1 VPAQVMGVLNVTP
14 DSFSDGGQFLD
25 HAAAI
30 EHGLRLFDEGADVV
44 DVGGES
50 TRPGSMPVEP
60 SVEQERVLPVIAAL
74 SRRGRVSVDTR
85 NRSTAE
91 AAISAG
97 ASMVN
102 DVGATLWPL
111 CAEAGVAWV
120 ATHVQGDPRTMQDAP
135 TYADVVAE
143 VRAFLLDRS
152 HAALDGGVDEVWI
165 DPGLGF
171 GKTLAHNLALVAHL
185 DEFVA
190 TGLPVCLGSS
200 RKGFVGRLLAASDA
214 HGSVLPG
221 LAPVPNDSTDPVVVD
236 DRIEG
241 SLAVAT
247 WAAIQGVRMVRV
259 HDVRVTAHACALVGT
274 R

>member
-1 VPAQVMGVLNVTP
+1 VPVQVMGVLNVTP
-14 DSFSDGGQFLD
+14 DSFSDGGRFFD
-25 HAAAI
+25 HTAAI

-50 TRPGSMPVEP
+50 TRPGATPVDP
-60 SVEQERVLPVIAAL
+60 VLEQERVLPVIAAL

-85 NRSTAE
+85 HRSTAE
-91 AAISAG
+91 AAVSAG
-97 ASMVN
+97 ATMVN
-102 DVGATLWPL
+102 DVGATLWPV

-120 ATHVQGDPRTMQDAP
+120 ATHLRGDPRTMQDAP

-143 VRAFLLDRS
+143 VRAFLLDRV
-152 HAALDGGVDEVWI
+152 HTALDGGVDDVWI

-185 DEFVA
+185 DAFVT
-190 TGLPVCLGSS
+190 TGLPVCLGAS

-214 HGSVLPG
+214 HGSALPG
-221 LAPVPNDSTDPVVVD
+221 LAPAPDDATVPVPVE

-241 SLAVAT
+241 SLGVAT

-259 HDVRVTAHACALVGT
+259 HDVRATVHALALVDAP
-274 R
+274 